1 MNWSRI
7 CFNFKMDEFIQII
20 VLSLTAIAAVCAL
33 KKRAGEFSL
42 LITAVSI
49 GALGIFAVT
58 RLEPVLELLRRLENM
73 TGVNSAV
80 LAPAFKAALVGILTN
95 VAAGVCSDCG
105 EGGIAKMVELC
116 GTVMALYLSAPLV
129 TAVLELL
136 DGLLG
141 G

>member
-1 MNWSRI
+1 
-7 CFNFKMDEFIQII
+7 MDEFIQVV
-20 VLSLTAIAAVCAL
+20 VLALTAMVAVSAL

-42 LITAVSI
+42 LVTAVCI
-49 GALGIFAVT
+49 GALGVFAVT
-58 RLEPVLELLRRLENM
+58 RLGPVLDLLRRLEKL
-73 TGVNSAV
+73 TGVNRAIM
-80 LAPAFKAALVGILTN
+80 APALKAALVGILTN
-95 VAAGVCSDCG
+95 VAAGVCGDCG
-105 EGGIAKMVELC
+105 EGGVAKMVELC

>member
-1 MNWSRI
+1 MY
-7 CFNFKMDEFIQII
+7 EFIQIV
-20 VLSLTAIAAVCAL
+20 VLALTAMVAVSAL

-42 LITAVSI
+42 LVTAVCI
-49 GALGIFAVT
+49 GALGVFAVT
-58 RLEPVLELLRRLENM
+58 RLGPVLDLLRRLEKL
-73 TGVNSAV
+73 TGVNRAIM
-80 LAPAFKAALVGILTN
+80 APALKAALVGILTN
-95 VAAGVCSDCG
+95 VAAGVCGDCG
-105 EGGIAKMVELC
+105 EGGVAKMVELC

>member
-1 MNWSRI
+1 
-7 CFNFKMDEFIQII
+7 MDEFIQIV
-20 VLSLTAIAAVCAL
+20 VLALTAMAAISAL

-42 LITAVSI
+42 LVTAVCI

-58 RLEPVLELLRRLENM
+58 RMEPVLELLRRLEKL
-73 TGVNSAV
+73 TGVNRAILS
-80 LAPAFKAALVGILTN
+80 PAIKAALVGILTN
-95 VAAGVCSDCG
+95 VASGVCSDCG
-105 EGGIAKMVELC
+105 EGGVARMVELC

>member
-1 MNWSRI
+1 
-7 CFNFKMDEFIQII
+7 MDEFIRI
-20 VLSLTAIAAVCAL
+20 VVLALTAMAAISAL

-42 LITAVSI
+42 LVTAVCI

-58 RLEPVLELLRRLENM
+58 RMEPVLELLRRLEKL
-73 TGVNSAV
+73 TGINRAILS
-80 LAPAFKAALVGILTN
+80 PAIKAALVGILTN
-95 VAAGVCSDCG
+95 VASGVCSDCG
-105 EGGIAKMVELC
+105 EGGVARMVELC

>member
-1 MNWSRI
+1 
-7 CFNFKMDEFIQII
+7 MDEFIQIV
-20 VLSLTAIAAVCAL
+20 VLALTAMAAISAL

-42 LITAVSI
+42 LVTAVCI

-58 RLEPVLELLRRLENM
+58 RMEPVLELLRRLEKL
-73 TGVNSAV
+73 TGINRAILS
-80 LAPAFKAALVGILTN
+80 PAIKAALVGILTN
-95 VAAGVCSDCG
+95 VASGVCSDCG
-105 EGGIAKMVELC
+105 EGGVARMVELC

>member
-1 MNWSRI
+1 
-7 CFNFKMDEFIQII
+7 MDEFLQIV
-20 VLSLTAIAAVCAL
+20 VLALTAMVAVSAL

-42 LITAVSI
+42 LVTAVCI
-49 GALGIFAVT
+49 GALGVFAVT
-58 RLEPVLELLRRLENM
+58 RLGPVLDLLRRLEKL
-73 TGVNSAV
+73 TGVNRAIM
-80 LAPAFKAALVGILTN
+80 APALKAALVGILTN
-95 VAAGVCSDCG
+95 VAAGVCGDCG
-105 EGGIAKMVELC
+105 EGGVAKMVELC

>member
-1 MNWSRI
+1 
-7 CFNFKMDEFIQII
+7 MDEFIQIV
-20 VLSLTAIAAVCAL
+20 VLALTAMVAVCAL

-42 LITAVSI
+42 LVTAVCI
-49 GALGIFAVT
+49 GALGVFAVT
-58 RLEPVLELLRRLENM
+58 RLESVLELLRRLEKL
-73 TGVNSAV
+73 TGVNHAI

-105 EGGIAKMVELC
+105 EGGVARVVELC

-136 DGLLG
+136 DELLG

>member
-1 MNWSRI
+1 
-7 CFNFKMDEFIQII
+7 MDEFIQIV
-20 VLSLTAIAAVCAL
+20 VLALTAMVAVSAL

-42 LITAVSI
+42 LVTAVCI
-49 GALGIFAVT
+49 GALGVFAVT
-58 RLEPVLELLRRLENM
+58 RLGPVLELLRRLEKL
-73 TGVNSAV
+73 TGVNRAV
-80 LAPAFKAALVGILTN
+80 IAPALKAALVGILTN
-95 VAAGVCSDCG
+95 VAAGVCGDCG
-105 EGGIAKMVELC
+105 EGGVAKMVELC

>member
-1 MNWSRI
+1 
-7 CFNFKMDEFIQII
+7 MDEFIQIV
-20 VLSLTAIAAVCAL
+20 VLALTAMVAVSAL

-42 LITAVSI
+42 LVTAVCI
-49 GALGIFAVT
+49 GALGVFAVT
-58 RLEPVLELLRRLENM
+58 RLGPVLDLLRRLEKL
-73 TGVNSAV
+73 TGVNRAIM
-80 LAPAFKAALVGILTN
+80 APALKAALVGILTN
-95 VAAGVCSDCG
+95 VAAGVCGDCG
-105 EGGIAKMVELC
+105 EGGVAKMVELC

>member
-1 MNWSRI
+1 
-7 CFNFKMDEFIQII
+7 MDEFIQIV
-20 VLSLTAIAAVCAL
+20 VLALTAMVAVSAL

-42 LITAVSI
+42 LVTAVCI
-49 GALGIFAVT
+49 GALGVFAVT
-58 RLEPVLELLRRLENM
+58 RLGPVLDLLRRLEKL
-73 TGVNSAV
+73 TGVNRAIM
-80 LAPAFKAALVGILTN
+80 APALKAALVGILTN
-95 VAAGVCSDCG
+95 VAAGVCGDCG
-105 EGGIAKMVELC
+105 EGGGAKMGGLC